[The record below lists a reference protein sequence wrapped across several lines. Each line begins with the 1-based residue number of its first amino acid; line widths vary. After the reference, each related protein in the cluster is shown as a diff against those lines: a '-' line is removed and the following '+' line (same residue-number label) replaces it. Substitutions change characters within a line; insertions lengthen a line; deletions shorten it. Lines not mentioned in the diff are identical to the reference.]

1 MAARR
6 GCLCFLTPG
15 PGDAGLCSLKP
26 GLKPLPRFVQARPS
40 RLIGVA
46 FKKIVLRLRLRWL
59 KNSGCERVSFESF
72 LIVQGKYVCR
82 DCESVVVGRA
92 SCLTGDQCGVPKGT
106 PGLRPAFPSVRCV
119 FTPRR
124 DFATLTRAL
133 TGANLSTFLLRPE
146 S

>member
-6 GCLCFLTPG
+6 GCFCSLTPG
-15 PGDAGLCSLKP
+15 PDDAGLCSLKP

-59 KNSGCERVSFESF
+59 KNSGCERVSLESF

-92 SCLTGDQCGVPKGT
+92 SCLTGDPCGGAEGHAGPE
-106 PGLRPAFPSVRCV
+106 
-119 FTPRR
+119 
-124 DFATLTRAL
+124 TRLPLCAVCFY
-133 TGANLSTFLLRPE
+133 TTS
-146 S
+146 